1 MTMRLPALL
10 LTAVSCLALTGCGL
24 IQNEK
29 AFGDRVRAYL
39 ITHPE
44 VIEEAINR
52 LQEKQAAEATQLAQS
67 KIAENRQALEHDG
80 RDFVGGNPKG
90 TLTLVE
96 FFDYRCGY
104 CKAAQPQVAALLKA
118 NPDIRLVYK
127 EFPILPDRDG
137 RIGVSLRA
145 ARAALAAGAL
155 GKYGAIHEA
164 LMAEKALDDVAI
176 AKILTANGIDPAA
189 AKGAGDADKVI
200 EQLTEVHSLGVAIGI
215 QGTPAFIVGD
225 QLIPGADMEALTRA
239 IDMTRAKQVKPSA

>member
-1 MTMRLPALL
+1 MRLSALL
-10 LTAVSCLALTGCGL
+10 LTAVSCLALSGCGL

-52 LQEKQAAEATQLAQS
+52 LQEKQAAEASQLAQN
-67 KIAENRQALEHDG
+67 KIAENRQALEQDK

-90 TLTLVE
+90 TITIVE

-104 CKAAQPQVAALLKA
+104 CKVAQPQVAALLKA

-137 RIGVSLRA
+137 RLGTSLRA
-145 ARAALAAGAL
+145 ARAALAAGAQ
-155 GKYGAIHEA
+155 GKYDAVHEA
-164 LMAEKALDDVAI
+164 LMAEKALDDAAI
-176 AKILTANGIDPAA
+176 AKILTANGIDPAT
-189 AKGAGDADKVI
+189 AKGTGEADKVT
-200 EQLTEVHSLGVAIGI
+200 EHLTAVHNLGLAIGI

-225 QLIPGADMEALTRA
+225 QVIPGADMEALSRA
-239 IDMTRAKQVKPSA
+239 IEIARAKQIKPAA